1 MTGPP
6 IPYDELLAAHRDAID
21 QRDRARRIAVTL
33 EQELAQVEAHV
44 AWLERELWPF
54 LGAVASATAAT
65 ASARGVPVPDLVAAF
80 AAAWEA
86 RAAFG
91 DQP

>member
-1 MTGPP
+1 MTGQP

-33 EQELAQVEAHV
+33 EQELAQVEARV
-44 AWLERELWPF
+44 AWLERELRPF
-54 LGAVASATAAT
+54 LGAVATVTAEA
-65 ASARGVPVPDLVAAF
+65 AAAQGHPVPDNIAAF

-86 RAAFG
+86 RAVFG